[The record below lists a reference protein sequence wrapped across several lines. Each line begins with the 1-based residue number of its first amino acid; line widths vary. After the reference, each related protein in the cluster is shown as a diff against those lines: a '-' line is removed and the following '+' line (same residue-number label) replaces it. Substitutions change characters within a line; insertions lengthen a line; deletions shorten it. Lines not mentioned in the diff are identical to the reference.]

1 MKIALLH
8 YTFWPE
14 VGGVEHLVRDQA
26 NMLCRAGHEVTVI
39 TGVGRE
45 TGEDY
50 QVMVVPELAPDH
62 KLYVAAR
69 AGLQGG
75 QADQNFT
82 KYRALLLKTMGR
94 VLAGFDVTIAHNIFT
109 MHHNLA
115 LTFAL
120 RDLAGSNRM
129 IAWTHDL
136 VVTDTDYVL
145 PNPTKAPWNL
155 MLASAPDVLYVAVS
169 EQRADELEA
178 HLRPKIEA
186 VIIPNVVDV
195 VRLFGLTPEIR
206 ASMAS
211 LDLPARDIIL
221 LLPARIM
228 VRKNVEFG
236 FAVVQR
242 LVEMDLNPLLM
253 ITGGQGAMSE
263 ASASYDD
270 FLHKSLPEEIA
281 GNVVFIN
288 DFFAVQDDTLRDLFL
303 LADCLLFPS
312 KQEGFGLPI
321 IEAGLHRLPIWSSKM
336 PSFWAVEG
344 EGCYLLENLDQIPD
358 AIDWLQ
364 EQPTFRHHRMCR
376 KIFDPGV
383 IYDEY
388 YEPLL
393 ATIPRTKLL

>member
-1 MKIALLH
+1 
-8 YTFWPE
+8 
-14 VGGVEHLVRDQA
+14 
-26 NMLCRAGHEVTVI
+26 
-39 TGVGRE
+39 
-45 TGEDY
+45 
-50 QVMVVPELAPDH
+50 
-62 KLYVAAR
+62 
-69 AGLQGG
+69 
-75 QADQNFT
+75 
-82 KYRALLLKTMGR
+82 
-94 VLAGFDVTIAHNIFT
+94 
-109 MHHNLA
+109 
-115 LTFAL
+115 
-120 RDLAGSNRM
+120 
-129 IAWTHDL
+129 
-136 VVTDTDYVL
+136 
-145 PNPTKAPWNL
+145 
-155 MLASAPDVLYVAVS
+155 
-169 EQRADELEA
+169 
-178 HLRPKIEA
+178 
-186 VIIPNVVDV
+186 
-195 VRLFGLTPEIR
+195 
-206 ASMAS
+206 
-211 LDLPARDIIL
+211 
-221 LLPARIM
+221 
-228 VRKNVEFG
+228 
-236 FAVVQR
+236 VQR

-281 GNVVFIN
+281 GTVVFIN